1 MRKTIGLDLG
11 TNSIGLS
18 IRDIERGSNIIAQL
32 EYFNSVIFKSGV
44 GKEKNA
50 EFSFAAKRTEKRSTR
65 RLYQARKYRIWTTLK
80 LLIENDYCPLTMED
94 LEKWSKYDKAKGL
107 KRQYPIHATK
117 FEQWVRLDFDGD
129 GVADYSSPFQLR
141 AELMEKQFD
150 FSNQI
155 DRYKLGRAL
164 YHIAQRRGFKS
175 SKGETIKEQ
184 EKNEYADN
192 IETDISDALKKSEEK
207 KSGKLSKYME
217 LNNLPTVGCAFY
229 HLEKNG
235 IRVRNSE
242 YQAVRSQY
250 KDEIKQIFEFQ
261 KGLDKESGFYK
272 RLVSEKKGEGTI
284 FYKRPLRSQKGTVGN
299 CTLEPN
305 KPRCPI
311 SHPEFEKFR
320 AWCLINNIR
329 FGEEQK
335 ELSNEQK
342 EHLYNDV
349 FLKGRIDK
357 NGIFRIDS
365 SFKFQKIRVWIE
377 KQIGKKLDYE
387 EKTINYKDNTT
398 ISGCPI
404 SGRLKNLFGDNWE
417 NWKYSS
423 GKEKRIIKKKGDETV
438 CKTKVMEYYAN
449 DLWHVCFYCSTFDD
463 SPDFVKE
470 FAVNKLQFDDNQ
482 TDQLIHIYDEIQ
494 QGYAMLSLKAIKNI
508 NRFLKKGL
516 IYTDAVLLAKLP
528 DIFKDKWEDAE
539 ESVIAEIDRIVKD
552 NRDKKQLYNIAN
564 TLIANYKSLE
574 ITEQFANKDFDYK
587 LDSTD
592 LKDVREITI
601 KAIGEKTWAKKSEEE
616 QHQLLEDVAD
626 LYQNFFAS
634 ERRDYYKLPKV
645 ADALADYLHEK
656 YEFLSEKELRKIYHP
671 SMIEFYAKAK
681 YTRIEDGRS
690 LRLLGSPVIGALKN
704 PMAMR
709 VLHTLRIQLNKLIKE
724 KDKYG
729 NALIDEDTRVVV
741 ETAKELNDANKR
753 WAIREYQEEKKRE
766 DDEFET
772 AIKELIQDSDF
783 KGSADSQNKNDIDKL
798 RLWFELSNSET
809 VSKLDS
815 KGKPICVR
823 DEDWKTFG
831 KITNQLLFD
840 VYNCKND
847 AKKKYRLWKE
857 QNFRCLYTGRP
868 ISLSQL
874 FSPNCIDFE
883 HTIPRSLSF
892 DDSMANLT
900 VCDAHYNRT
909 VKQNR
914 IPTQLANYEQDANGY
929 KAILPRLQPWFDKVE
944 QLKDNV
950 DFWKVQSK
958 RAQTKE
964 RKDHCIQQKHLWQM
978 ELDYWQNKVDRFTM
992 TEVTSGFRNNQ
1003 LNDTRIITKYAYHYL
1018 KTVFNKVEVQK
1029 GEVTANFRKM
1039 LGIQSVDEKK
1049 DRDKHSHHA
1058 IDATILTLIPTA
1070 AKRDKML
1077 ELFFSIQEKKRF
1089 GENTA
1094 ELERELKKEI
1104 RNCGLSG
1111 NVSDI
1116 VPFIE
1121 NSILVNHV
1129 SNDRTLMPAHKRKRV
1144 RGKIVPKKDENGKVL
1159 YETNEDGTI
1168 KKDKHGHPIPQ
1179 AKEWITGDCIRGQLH
1194 KDSFFGAIKYPKK
1207 DGKGFPVKENHTYQ
1221 YEIDGEG
1228 KEIITMVMRVK
1239 IADFK
1244 KESDISKIIDPYV
1257 RKSVEITIAKRKS
1270 ENVSF
1275 DKAIKE
1281 PMWLLDKNGNEI
1293 KFDKNGR
1300 PLLPIRHIRCKV
1312 AAGRGFFTKDKA
1324 IEVKRQTYPSK
1335 HEYKNLYYAQ
1345 NDGNYLCLL
1354 YEGVKKG
1361 KVERRFRFLNYF
1373 DMVSLGIKD
1382 VDAIKN
1388 EPYFQVIEEKN
1399 VTLSLTAIIKAGTRV
1414 LMWSDNPEELVGL
1427 DEKEISKRL
1436 FVVNKFNLKGANC
1449 IYLQNHIDARNEIS
1463 SDEDYTFFDNTKYQ
1477 ARLTMVANSFNCLIE
1492 NRDFVISDMGK
1503 INLL

>member
-18 IRDIERGSNIIAQL
+18 IRDIDRGSNIIAQL

-65 RLYQARKYRIWTTLK
+65 RLYQARKYRIWATLK
-80 LLIENDYCPLTMED
+80 LLIENDYCPLSMED
-94 LEKWSKYDKAKGL
+94 LEKWSKFDKAKGL

-184 EKNEYADN
+184 EKNEYEDN

-207 KSGKLSKYME
+207 KSGRLSKYME

-235 IRVRNSE
+235 VRVRNSE

-261 KGLDKESGFYK
+261 KGLDKESGFYN

-284 FYKRPLRSQKGTVGN
+284 FYKRPLRSQKGMVGN

-320 AWCLINNIR
+320 AWCFINNIK
-329 FGEEQK
+329 FGEELK
-335 ELSNEQK
+335 ETLSIEQK
-342 EHLYNDV
+342 EQLYKDK
-349 FLKGRIDK
+349 FLLTR
-357 NGIFRIDS
+357 S
-365 SFKFQKIRVWIE
+365 SFKFQEIKEWIV
-377 KQIGKKLDYE
+377 KKVGKPLDYE
-387 EKTINYKDNTT
+387 SKTINYKDKVSV
-398 ISGCPI
+398 SGCPI
-404 SGRLKNLFGDNWE
+404 SGRLKNLLGEDWE
-417 NWKYSS
+417 SWIYESEETKSNKTN
-423 GKEKRIIKKKGDETV
+423 GEIKSITYNA
-438 CKTKVMEYYAN
+438 T
-449 DLWHVCFYCSTFDD
+449 DLWHVCFSFDE
-463 SPDFVKE
+463 PEYVEE
-470 FAVNKLQFDDNQ
+470 FAKNKLHFDNSQ
-482 TDQLIHIYDEIQ
+482 TKQLVRIFGSIQ
-494 QGYAMLSLKAIKNI
+494 QGYGMLSLKAIKNI

-634 ERRDYYKLPKV
+634 EKRDYYKLPKV

-671 SMIEFYAKAK
+671 SMIEFYAPAK
-681 YTRIEDGRS
+681 YTLIEDGRS
-690 LRLLGSPVIGALKN
+690 LKLLGSPVIGALKN

-709 VLHTLRIQLNKLIKE
+709 VLHILRKQVNALLKA
-724 KDKYG
+724 KDENG

-741 ETAKELNDANKR
+741 ETAREINDANMR
-753 WAIREYQEEKKRE
+753 WAIEAYQREREAENKEYEKL
-766 DDEFET
+766 
-772 AIKELIQDSDF
+772 IKEFYPNRTIKDDDVDIARFVCEQHDILETTQT
-783 KGSADSQNKNDIDKL
+783 SQTK
-798 RLWFELSNSET
+798 
-809 VSKLDS
+809 
-815 KGKPICVR
+815 
-823 DEDWKTFG
+823 
-831 KITNQLLFD
+831 
-840 VYNCKND
+840 
-847 AKKKYRLWKE
+847 AKKELKEKDLGYKKDVTKYRLWLE
-857 QNFRCLYTGRP
+857 QGCRCLYTGK
-868 ISLSQL
+868 IINIANL
-874 FSPNCIDFE
+874 FDDNTFDIE

-892 DDSMANLT
+892 DDSLANLT
-900 VCDAHYNRT
+900 ICDAHFNRT
-909 VKQNR
+909 IKKNQ
-914 IPTQLANYEQDANGY
+914 IPTQLANYEEI
-929 KAILPRLQPWFDKVE
+929 KLRLQPWFDKVE
-944 QLKDNV
+944 HLKDNV
-950 DFWKVQSK
+950 EFWKARSK
-958 RAQTKE
+958 RAQDKDTK
-964 RKDHCIQQKHLWQM
+964 DYCIRQKHLWQM
-978 ELDYWQNKVDRFTM
+978 ELEYWQNKVSRFTM

-1058 IDATILTLIPTA
+1058 IDATVLTLIPTA
-1070 AKRDKML
+1070 AQRDRML
-1077 ELFFSIQEKKRF
+1077 ELFYKIQEKKRF
-1089 GENTA
+1089 DEDTV
-1094 ELERELKKEI
+1094 ELERELEKEI
-1104 RNCGLSG
+1104 KSCGLSG
-1111 NVSDI
+1111 NVSEI

-1121 NSILVNHV
+1121 NNILVNHI
-1129 SNDRTLMPAHKRKRV
+1129 SKDQTLTPAKRKARV
-1144 RGKIVPKKDENGKVL
+1144 RGKEVL
-1159 YETNEDGTI
+1159 VKNKQGELVN
-1168 KKDKHGHPIPQ
+1168 K
-1179 AKEWITGDCIRGQLH
+1179 WITGDSIRGQLH
-1194 KDSFFGAIKYPKK
+1194 GETFYGAITQGQKDENGRFLRNGDGSIVTNGEVYYVVRRVLKHKSNSLDSGFTSWDDLKKAIVDKDLFSIMKGQFPENISFKEACEKGIYMFKKNK
-1207 DGKGFPVKENHTYQ
+1207 DGK
-1221 YEIDGEG
+1221 ID
-1228 KEIITMVMRVK
+1228 
-1239 IADFK
+1239 
-1244 KESDISKIIDPYV
+1244 Y
-1257 RKSVEITIAKRKS
+1257 S
-1270 ENVSF
+1270 EECKVN
-1275 DKAIKE
+1275 K
-1281 PMWLLDKNGNEI
+1281 
-1293 KFDKNGR
+1293 
-1300 PLLPIRHIRCKV
+1300 IRHIRCFTSIKNPLAIKDQTYLSV
-1312 AAGRGFFTKDKA
+1312 KSYKQKYYAEMGDLYVMCKYEDEAKTEKEYRIYSLFDISNNRKMDLEDIPSSIENKKGNKTLWLSHQLRRGDILLLYNKMQDELKDMDNEMLSQRLYVVRGF
-1324 IEVKRQTYPSK
+1324 E
-1335 HEYKNLYYAQ
+1335 
-1345 NDGNYLCLL
+1345 NDGNRIILQKHTNAQP
-1354 YEGVKKG
+1354 EK
-1361 KVERRFRFLNYF
+1361 
-1373 DMVSLGIKD
+1373 SLGKGESIKD
-1382 VDAIKN
+1382 YGQL
-1388 EPYFQVIEEKN
+1388 PEKIRCGIN
-1399 VTLSLTAIIKAGTRV
+1399 TFKYLILGIDFWIT
-1414 LMWSDNPEELVGL
+1414 
-1427 DEKEISKRL
+1427 SK
-1436 FVVNKFNLKGANC
+1436 G
-1449 IYLQNHIDARNEIS
+1449 I
-1463 SDEDYTFFDNTKYQ
+1463 TFKD
-1477 ARLTMVANSFNCLIE
+1477 
-1492 NRDFVISDMGK
+1492 
-1503 INLL
+1503 